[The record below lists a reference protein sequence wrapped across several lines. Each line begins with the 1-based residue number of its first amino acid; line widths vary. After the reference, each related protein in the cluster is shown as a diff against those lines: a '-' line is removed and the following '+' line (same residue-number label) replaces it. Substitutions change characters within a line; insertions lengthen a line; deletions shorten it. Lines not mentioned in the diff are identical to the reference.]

1 VLQLRVVCPTDLT
14 EAVVAAL
21 RADIGCATLAL
32 HRGAAVLP
40 EGDVVLCEV
49 VRERA
54 NAVVVALRAIG
65 VERRGAISI
74 VEVDALASSRGRA
87 AERAA
92 PGHEL
97 DALPWALV
105 EERAR
110 DDSELSV
117 TFFALMALA
126 AVIAAVGIIV
136 DSAVLII
143 GAMIVGPEFGPLISI
158 AVGVY
163 RRHRFWMSAVVV
175 LGAGLATAI
184 AAAVVVGLGARV
196 AGESGSSFEPASRFF
211 TGFVTEPNAY
221 SAVVALA
228 AGVAGTISLARTQAT
243 ALAGVLVSVTT
254 IPAAAAIGID
264 AAAANWGDLGGASLQ
279 LAINLSVLLIAAA
292 ATLAVYGRA
301 WSRST
306 PPAHRPPLP

>member
-1 VLQLRVVCPTDLT
+1 VLQVRVVCPADLT
-14 EAVVAAL
+14 ESVVARL
-21 RADIGCATLAL
+21 LADIGCATLTL
-32 HRGAAVLP
+32 QRGAALRP
-40 EGDVVLCEV
+40 EGDVILCEI
-49 VRERA
+49 VRERV
-54 NAVVVALRAIG
+54 NAVVELLRAIG

-74 VEVDALASSRGRA
+74 VEVDALASYRGRVT
-87 AERAA
+87 ERAA

-110 DDSELSV
+110 DDAEPSV

-143 GAMIVGPEFGPLISI
+143 GAMIVGPEFGPLIAI
-158 AVGVY
+158 AVGAY
-163 RRHRFWMSAVVV
+163 RRRRLWISAAVL

-184 AAAVVVGLGARV
+184 AAATVVGLGARV
-196 AGESGSSFEPASRFF
+196 AGESAGSFEPASRFF

-264 AAAANWGDLGGASLQ
+264 AATANWGDLVGGSLQ
-279 LAINLSVLLIAAA
+279 LAINLNALLIAAA

-306 PPAHRPPLP
+306 PPAHRAPLP

>member
-1 VLQLRVVCPTDLT
+1 VLQVRVVCPADLT
-14 EAVVAAL
+14 EAAVARL
-21 RADIGCATLAL
+21 RADVGCATLTL
-32 HRGAAVLP
+32 QRGAALEP
-40 EGDVVLCEV
+40 EGDVITCEV
-49 VRERA
+49 VRERV
-54 NAVVVALRAIG
+54 NAVVEALRAIG

-74 VEVDALASSRGRA
+74 VEVDALASYQGRKS
-87 AERAA
+87 ERAA

-97 DALPWALV
+97 DALPWALI

-110 DDSELSV
+110 DDAELSV

-143 GAMIVGPEFGPLISI
+143 GAMIVGPEFGPLIAI
-158 AVGVY
+158 AVGAY
-163 RRHRFWMSAVVV
+163 RRLRLWTSAVVV

-184 AAAVVVGLGARV
+184 AAATIVGLGARV
-196 AGESGSSFEPASRFF
+196 AGESASSFEPASRFF

-264 AAAANWGDLGGASLQ
+264 ASAANWADLGGASLQ
-279 LAINLSVLLIAAA
+279 LAINLTALLLAAA
-292 ATLAVYGRA
+292 VTLAVYGRA
-301 WSRST
+301 WSGATR
-306 PPAHRPPLP
+306 RMRRVPLP

>member
-1 VLQLRVVCPTDLT
+1 VLQLRVVCPSDLT
-14 EAVVAAL
+14 EAVVARL
-21 RADIGCATLAL
+21 REDIGVATLTL

-40 EGDVVLCEV
+40 QGDVVLCEV
-49 VRERA
+49 VRERV
-54 NAVVVALRAIG
+54 NAVIELLRAIG

-74 VEVDALASSRGRA
+74 VEVDALASYHGRVV
-87 AERAA
+87 ERAV

-97 DALPWALV
+97 DALPWALI

-110 DDSELSV
+110 DDSEPSV

-143 GAMIVGPEFGPLISI
+143 GAMIVGPEFGPLAAI
-158 AVGVY
+158 AVGAY
-163 RRHRFWMSAVVV
+163 RRRRFWMTAIVV

-184 AAAVVVGLGARV
+184 GAAAVIGLGARI
-196 AGESGSSFEPASRFF
+196 AGESATSFEPASRFF

-221 SAVVALA
+221 SPVVALA

-264 AAAANWGDLGGASLQ
+264 GATANWDDLGGASLQ
-279 LAINLSVLLIAAA
+279 LTINLLALLLAGIT
-292 ATLAVYGRA
+292 TLAIYDRA
-301 WSRST
+301 WSRSK
-306 PPAHRPPLP
+306 RPTRHAPLP